1 MKIGRAAVAA
11 LIGAAVIVAGV
22 AITGFAIT
30 SNGSKS
36 TQTAQNKD
44 KSLAASVRTQI
55 EKPLTLAKGEV
66 KNLKKVSDDPDH
78 LSLTWD
84 SVPEAIGYNI
94 YLCDKDGDNSF
105 HKIAAIKNTS
115 ADLQNL
121 QSSNVYW
128 IKVAACVR
136 EGGKTLECPATLL
149 KTATKVDEVKGLDI
163 QHSGDVLGFTW
174 TPNPK
179 LDGYEIYRAT
189 KSNGGQFSL
198 YETISGKVGE
208 YNDEDVEG
216 GELYSYKIRP
226 FRETGGERFG
236 TDGEVIDLVSGLS
249 SPSGL
254 VGRTANN
261 RVVLYWQ
268 DRQYAS
274 GYNVFMAKGKDGEF
288 QQVDTT
294 TENTYSS
301 DKLETDAVYYFR
313 VQPFRK
319 VDDRVIE
326 GTWSTT
332 DVKVKSSSGG
342 STISGKGTYI
352 EISIDQQHMWFY
364 EDGKLV
370 LDTSVVTG
378 NADGEHNTPPGSYAI
393 QDHAMNVTLIGDDYE
408 TPVTYWMGFNGG
420 IGIHDADWRSSFG
433 GDIYEGNGSHG
444 CVNTPYEKVKVI
456 FEHTEV
462 GTPVYVY

>member
-1 MKIGRAAVAA
+1 M
-11 LIGAAVIVAGV
+11 
-22 AITGFAIT
+22 
-30 SNGSKS
+30 
-36 TQTAQNKD
+36 
-44 KSLAASVRTQI
+44 
-55 EKPLTLAKGEV
+55 
-66 KNLKKVSDDPDH
+66 
-78 LSLTWD
+78 
-84 SVPEAIGYNI
+84 
-94 YLCDKDGDNSF
+94 
-105 HKIAAIKNTS
+105 
-115 ADLQNL
+115 
-121 QSSNVYW
+121 
-128 IKVAACVR
+128 
-136 EGGKTLECPATLL
+136 
-149 KTATKVDEVKGLDI
+149 
-163 QHSGDVLGFTW
+163 
-174 TPNPK
+174 
-179 LDGYEIYRAT
+179 
-189 KSNGGQFSL
+189 
-198 YETISGKVGE
+198 
-208 YNDEDVEG
+208 
-216 GELYSYKIRP
+216 
-226 FRETGGERFG
+226 
-236 TDGEVIDLVSGLS
+236 
-249 SPSGL
+249 
-254 VGRTANN
+254 
-261 RVVLYWQ
+261 
-268 DRQYAS
+268 
-274 GYNVFMAKGKDGEF
+274 
-288 QQVDTT
+288 
-294 TENTYSS
+294 
-301 DKLETDAVYYFR
+301 YYFR

>member
-1 MKIGRAAVAA
+1 M
-11 LIGAAVIVAGV
+11 
-22 AITGFAIT
+22 
-30 SNGSKS
+30 
-36 TQTAQNKD
+36 
-44 KSLAASVRTQI
+44 
-55 EKPLTLAKGEV
+55 
-66 KNLKKVSDDPDH
+66 
-78 LSLTWD
+78 
-84 SVPEAIGYNI
+84 
-94 YLCDKDGDNSF
+94 
-105 HKIAAIKNTS
+105 
-115 ADLQNL
+115 
-121 QSSNVYW
+121 
-128 IKVAACVR
+128 
-136 EGGKTLECPATLL
+136 
-149 KTATKVDEVKGLDI
+149 
-163 QHSGDVLGFTW
+163 
-174 TPNPK
+174 
-179 LDGYEIYRAT
+179 
-189 KSNGGQFSL
+189 
-198 YETISGKVGE
+198 
-208 YNDEDVEG
+208 
-216 GELYSYKIRP
+216 
-226 FRETGGERFG
+226 
-236 TDGEVIDLVSGLS
+236 
-249 SPSGL
+249 
-254 VGRTANN
+254 GRTANN

-420 IGIHDADWRSSFG
+420 IGIPAADWRSSCG
-433 GDIYEGNGSHG
+433 GDISEGNGSHG